1 MLRFAT
7 VLLLALVS
15 QITWLA
21 PLPGASISDIDPDQ
35 VDIQIIEGEMPEEE
49 KRQILQQIGVL
60 TDDDL
65 EVDLDTAIDDQTL
78 TVSQP
83 DFYFRST
90 VFCFEFLPIDF
101 CWLSLIEILNHFT
114 PKRLYWVIIFEII

>member
-78 TVSQP
+78 TVN
-83 DFYFRST
+83 
-90 VFCFEFLPIDF
+90 CL
-101 CWLSLIEILNHFT
+101 LL
-114 PKRLYWVIIFEII
+114 